1 MAHQKVDQL
10 VRNARRR
17 VAPFTAEEAIAACK
31 VVAAAQINEIFF
43 IEDVCRSA
51 KELHTAA
58 LGPSFCAILW
68 SLSHYIPRFA
78 H

>member
-1 MAHQKVDQL
+1 MAYQKVDQL
-10 VRNARRR
+10 VRNVRGR
-17 VAPFTAEEAIAACK
+17 VAPFAAEEAITVCK

-51 KELHTAA
+51 KELRTAP

>member
-1 MAHQKVDQL
+1 MAYQKVDQF
-10 VRNARRR
+10 VRNVRRR
-17 VAPFTAEEAIAACK
+17 VAPFAVEEAITVCK
-31 VVAAAQINEIFF
+31 VVAAAQTNEIFL
-43 IEDVCRSA
+43 IEDFFRSA

-58 LGPSFCAILW
+58 LGQSFCAILW